1 MINLKKKNKIHQEAV
16 IQLKNTNNNTYNN
29 NVRINF
35 NLYQWESIQNQIQL
49 NGYWKNILKEIKA
62 LIKLQ
67 VKKYNKTKKLKKK

>member
-35 NLYQWESIQNQIQL
+35 NLYQ
-49 NGYWKNILKEIKA
+49 
-62 LIKLQ
+62 
-67 VKKYNKTKKLKKK
+67 